1 LCRGKPRHKYIFSV
15 NLCAPCVSVVNH
27 YKVMMNFLAKIV
39 KEKLADSL
47 RLFES
52 GVIEEFKAAIAVRPN
67 PLSLK
72 NALDQKPG
80 PAIIAEIKRA
90 SPSKGEFA
98 MDWNPVELAQIYQD
112 NGAAALSVLTEVKYF
127 QGDPEF
133 IRRMRPLINL
143 PILRKDF
150 ILEPIQVYESAA
162 IGADA
167 LLLIVS
173 LLELGQLRALL
184 LLTRSL
190 GLEALV
196 EVHTKDEMDLALRAG
211 ARLIGI
217 NSRDLH
223 TFQMY
228 PDRALELAPL
238 APKEVTLVA
247 ASGLKTRADLERL
260 EAAGIKGFLIGETL
274 VTSGDPG
281 AKLREMVG
289 K

>member
-1 LCRGKPRHKYIFSV
+1 
-15 NLCAPCVSVVNH
+15 
-27 YKVMMNFLAKIV
+27 MNFLYKIMAY
-39 KEKLADSL
+39 KLEESQA
-47 RLFES
+47 LFTPEATAR
-52 GVIEEFKAAIAVRPN
+52 FQAAIAARPE

-72 NALDQKPG
+72 AALDRAPG

-98 MDWNPVELAQIYQD
+98 MHWDPVELARIYQD

-127 QGDPEF
+127 KGDPEF
-133 IRRMRPLINL
+133 IPRMRPVIKI

-150 ILEPIQVYESAA
+150 ILEPVQVYETAA
-162 IGADA
+162 LGADA

-173 LLELGQLRALL
+173 LMEPGQLRALL
-184 LLTRSL
+184 LLTRTL

-196 EVHTKDEMDLALRAG
+196 EVHTREEMERALKVG
-211 ARLIGI
+211 ARVIGI

-223 TFQMY
+223 TFQMH

-238 APKEVTLVA
+238 APPDVTLVA
-247 ASGLKTRADLERL
+247 ASGLKTQADIKHL

-281 AKLREMVG
+281 GKLREFLG
-289 K
+289 R

>member
-1 LCRGKPRHKYIFSV
+1 
-15 NLCAPCVSVVNH
+15 
-27 YKVMMNFLAKIV
+27 MNFLAKIV
-39 KEKLADSL
+39 AHKLKESEA
-47 RLFES
+47 LFKPEAT
-52 GVIEEFKAAIAVRPN
+52 VRFQAAIKNRPA

-72 NALDQKPG
+72 AALDAAPG
-80 PAIIAEIKRA
+80 PAIMAEIKRA
-90 SPSKGEFA
+90 SPSKGELA
-98 MDWNPVELAQIYQD
+98 LHWDPVELAEIYQD
-112 NGAAALSVLTEVKYF
+112 NGAAALSVLTEIKYF
-127 QGDPEF
+127 KGDPEF
-133 IRRMRPLINL
+133 IRRMRPVIKI

-150 ILEPIQVYESAA
+150 ILEPVQVYESAA

-173 LLELGQLRALL
+173 LLEAGKLRALL

-196 EVHTKDEMDLALRAG
+196 EVHTQEEMETALDAG
-211 ARLIGI
+211 ARVIGI

-223 TFQMY
+223 TFKMY

-247 ASGLKTRADLERL
+247 ASGLKTRADIERL
-260 EAAGIKGFLIGETL
+260 AAAGIKGFLIGETL

-281 AKLREMVG
+281 KKLREFISSG
-289 K
+289 D